1 MVLRGFVGKE
11 LCVGLFVTTSLVTS
25 LVAAQPTPKAAT
37 TSAASTGGA
46 STSAGAAKPAEAGG
60 VRRDPKGVSGISP
73 FTEAVVRG
81 DRLYLAQDF
90 DGAKREYQAA
100 ITLEPTRAAGHLRLA
115 EVLLRQADRAG
126 AEAALQAALRYSG
139 GGAGGDTQTK
149 GRATFLLALL
159 KEQARAWPDATAA
172 WQDYATLAASPPVAA
187 PASGSPA
194 SKPALVTA
202 APHGATAEARKAAIE
217 ARKKAE
223 SDAALVKERIAKRL
237 EEAQSGTAAK
247 K

>member
-1 MVLRGFVGKE
+1 MLRGGLGKKGM
-11 LCVGLFVTTSLVTS
+11 CVGLLVTTSLGIAAS
-25 LVAAQPTPKAAT
+25 VAAAEPTPKAAT
-37 TSAASTGGA
+37 TSAPAASA
-46 STSAGAAKPAEAGG
+46 SKPAEAGA
-60 VRRDPKGVSGISP
+60 VHHDPKGVTGISP

-100 ITLEPTRAAGHLRLA
+100 ITLEPTRSGGHLRLA

-126 AEAALQAALRYSG
+126 AETALQSALRYSG
-139 GGAGGDTQTK
+139 GDTQTK
-149 GRATFLLALL
+149 ARAVFLLALI
-159 KEQARAWPDATAA
+159 KEQARAWPDAAAA
-172 WQDYATLAASPPVAA
+172 WQDYATLASTPPVAA
-187 PASGSPA
+187 PAPGAPA